1 MIELLDKDIN
11 VATINTQHLFKK
23 LKKDQITVNIC
34 ADCSVH
40 SLGLLLHHGL

>member
-23 LKKDQITVNIC
+23 LKKNMIMLRDMGDIF
-34 ADCSVH
+34 
-40 SLGLLLHHGL
+40 